1 MIDSL
6 KIIITKNNNI
16 MYIDL
21 FPFDYQKSRYKR
33 GYQELFWKNS
43 YKTLGPGY
51 EIDRPS
57 VDHSLFNKK
66 EDGSYESKIN
76 LAGTEKEDIEV
87 SIENNILEVT
97 TATKTIKHP
106 IPKTADIS
114 TASADYKNGILTIK
128 ISPSKESEKKVLEI
142 N

>member
-6 KIIITKNNNI
+6 KIIIKNNKI

-21 FPFDYQKSRYKR
+21 FPFDYQRSKYKR
-33 GYQELFWKNS
+33 GYSEPLWKNFT
-43 YKTLGPGY
+43 YVGLPKT
-51 EIDRPS
+51 
-57 VDHSLFNKK
+57 DHSLFNKK

-97 TATKTIKHP
+97 TDTRTVKNP

-128 ISPSKESEKKVLEI
+128 IPPSKESEKKVLKI